1 MNKEGKVV
9 VVSTILTTAL
19 VSGFTLSQAP
29 ILANEE
35 YKRVEKQEV
44 ALKNIED
51 KIDKQE
57 NQKDEI
63 TKEYETKVKSNGN
76 EKKHKKDYYVNKNSN
91 QETSINSQYKPT
103 NEQQNQVKPSV
114 KPDKPTT
121 PEKPV
126 EPPVKPDEPTTPEK
140 PVEPPVKPDEP
151 TTPEKPVEP
160 PVKPD
165 EPIAPERPED
175 PIVKPEEE
183 SDKSNTSSNLGEEV
197 SQNVYYNDINK
208 K

>member
-35 YKRVEKQEV
+35 YKRVEKQDL

-51 KIDKQE
+51 KTNKQE
-57 NQKDEI
+57 NKNDEI
-63 TKEYETKVKSNGN
+63 TKEDETTVKSNEN

-91 QETSINSQYKPT
+91 QQASINSQYKPT

-114 KPDKPTT
+114 KP
-121 PEKPV
+121 ENPV
-126 EPPVKPDEPTTPEK
+126 EPSVEPSVKPDEPTTPEN
-140 PVEPPVKPDEP
+140 PGE
-151 TTPEKPVEP
+151 
-160 PVKPD
+160 
-165 EPIAPERPED
+165 AP
-175 PIVKPEEE
+175 VKPEEE
-183 SDKSNTSSNLGEEV
+183 SDKSNTSSNLDEEV

>member
-51 KIDKQE
+51 KTNKQE
-57 NQKDEI
+57 NKKDEI
-63 TKEYETKVKSNGN
+63 TKEDETTVKYNGN

-91 QETSINSQYKPT
+91 QQTSINSQYKTT
-103 NEQQNQVKPSV
+103 NEQQNQAKPSV
-114 KPDKPTT
+114 KPEKPT
-121 PEKPV
+121 V
-126 EPPVKPDEPTTPEK
+126 PPVKPDEPVTPEN
-140 PVEPPVKPDEP
+140 PVKPPVKPDEP
-151 TTPEKPVEP
+151 VTPENPGEP
-160 PVKPD
+160 PVKPE
-165 EPIAPERPED
+165 EPTLPEKPED